1 MCVGAGAPLAGGG
14 RRRGVDGA
22 ARPLPNAARNTS
34 LRGCLSAAAAAVC
47 GCSVVEVVGDITVV
61 VEETTKTIMDHQ
73 VLVVDLDILDTLVY
87 QKHQLQEQI

>member
-1 MCVGAGAPLAGGG
+1 MAPILQDLLYKVVM
-14 RRRGVDGA
+14 VDI
-22 ARPLPNAARNTS
+22 
-34 LRGCLSAAAAAVC
+34 C
-47 GCSVVEVVGDITVV
+47 VVEVVVDITVV